1 MPVSRA
7 HCSKSRVRRIAEMRI
22 GRRNGLSELG
32 SAHERTWARKAGAQ
46 APLNTPPRHAACP
59 DARGPLCQ
67 APHLQFRAIA
77 SSGHTWVL
85 SGDDPGLLA
94 QVLGPRR
101 PGAANSPPEVCHR
114 ICRTAHEPR
123 SNDLSRLAYT
133 HDARYKLQIRKKDRD
148 RPTQSDYRPQA
159 GPPTTPLS
167 PHNITTADIEGGPIV
182 SSSIADHL

>member
-1 MPVSRA
+1 MNACQCPSLEP
-7 HCSKSRVRRIAEMRI
+7 IAESPES
-22 GRRNGLSELG
+22 GESRRCGSGGGMVYQSWVRLMSVLG
-32 SAHERTWARKAGAQ
+32 ARKAGAR

-114 ICRTAHEPR
+114 ICRTAH
-123 SNDLSRLAYT
+123 
-133 HDARYKLQIRKKDRD
+133 
-148 RPTQSDYRPQA
+148 
-159 GPPTTPLS
+159 
-167 PHNITTADIEGGPIV
+167 
-182 SSSIADHL
+182 